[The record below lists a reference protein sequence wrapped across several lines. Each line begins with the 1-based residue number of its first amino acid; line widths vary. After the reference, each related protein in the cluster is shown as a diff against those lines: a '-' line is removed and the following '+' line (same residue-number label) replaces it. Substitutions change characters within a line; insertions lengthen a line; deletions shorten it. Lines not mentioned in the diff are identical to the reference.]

1 MILRIVRGRVAA
13 HRVEGLT
20 ATFGASPGG
29 RAGATPGL
37 VRGHFGVRPLA
48 GGEHEVVLVTCWETV
63 DAAITAGG
71 GDLDGLR
78 SHDGVTADAELPEI
92 AYFEVDESMLRRSE
106 AAADVLRLSVGRV
119 ARGLDVDIQHEL
131 RERMHLL
138 EPEMTEGYVGRRIV
152 GGDVEIAFL
161 SAWEREPAGRSLDA
175 PVWPDISAGYDAF
188 EVTTFRPLA
197 SVAAAGI

>member
-37 VRGHFGVRPLA
+37 VRSHIGVRPF

-63 DAAITAGG
+63 DAAIAAGG

-197 SVAAAGI
+197 RVAAAGI